1 MAVWL
6 SMSLSQGTPNE
17 TTRTNTV
24 TASVKVHYSGGSY
37 NGNSPSG
44 TLTIDGQSFNFTCN
58 FNYAG
63 IGQGAASTGTGSVT
77 AATRTVTVSYGSSTT
92 KTVSASASFN
102 SGTASGTVTASD
114 SISLTSISAG
124 GSSGGGGDDG
134 GEEWD
139 PDNPGSGSGSDGPT
153 ANAGNCTNVE
163 QTCFYRET
171 ERLTYDQI
179 ATLHVG
185 NDSFF
190 AYVGIIKFTTPDFS
204 GVSTSLDVNLSTKGW
219 SGEAN
224 RPMRYALCTSDYNHN
239 NYLRATADV
248 YDPNQIVR
256 GSMVLIDYSSP
267 FTIQTDKLKGNTEY
281 YLIFWISPPVVAGE
295 SSGFIAEAAPYHG
308 IAVNYTYGVVHIDT
322 GTGFD
327 KYTCYIDNGTDWE
340 LAIPYIDDG
349 TNWKK
354 L

>member
-77 AATRTVTVSYGSSTT
+77 ATTRTVTVSYGSSTT

-139 PDNPGSGSGSDGPT
+139 PDNPGSGSDGPT

-171 ERLTYDQI
+171 ERLTYGQI
-179 ATLHVG
+179 STLHVS

-256 GSMVLIDYSSP
+256 GSMVLIDYFSP